1 MIRVLLVG
9 VGGMGSCHLDCWR
22 RMDDVEIAGI
32 CDVFEGRAAEKA
44 LPGEAVFTDMDDALA
59 TLTDLDIVDIATP
72 SYLHRELS
80 CKSLAR
86 GIHTVCEK
94 PLALSKED
102 GEAVFNAAEKAG
114 VFFMTAQ
121 VVRFMKPYLALREMV
136 KESRFGN
143 VLRARF
149 NRISGTPR
157 WSWENW
163 MKDEKKSGGVPFDL
177 SIHDVD
183 YIVSVFGKPDRVE
196 KTRAVYR
203 EDDRL
208 TDAYRAD
215 LMYGDACI
223 SAEAGWYS
231 GKMPFSAT
239 FTVVFEQAVVS
250 FDGAALHVYHATGES
265 EEIDLT
271 TDSNAISG
279 INITSGDGYFE
290 ELSYFKRCVQTN
302 TAPTAV
308 PKEEVLCVLSLAEQK

>member
-22 RMDDVEIAGI
+22 RMDDVQVAGI
-32 CDVFEGRAAEKA
+32 CDVFPGRAKEKA
-44 LPGEAVFTDMDDALA
+44 LPGEAVFTDMDDALNA
-59 TLTDLDIVDIATP
+59 LTDIDIVDIATP

-80 CKSLAR
+80 CKSLSR

-94 PLALSKED
+94 PLALSKAD
-102 GEAVFNAAEKAG
+102 GEAVFSEAEKAG

-121 VVRFMKPYLALREMV
+121 VVRFMKPYLALREIV
-136 KESRFGN
+136 KENRFGN
-143 VLRARF
+143 VLRGRF
-149 NRISGTPR
+149 TRVSGTPE

-163 MKDEKKSGGVPFDL
+163 MKDEGKSGGVPFDL

-183 YIVSVFGKPDRVE
+183 YIVSVFGAPDRVE
-196 KTRAVYR
+196 KTRSVYR
-203 EDDRL
+203 EDGRL

-215 LMYGDACI
+215 LYYANACI

-239 FTVVFEQAVVS
+239 FCVVFEQAVVL
-250 FDGAALHVYHATGES
+250 FDGTALHIYHATGES
-265 EEIDLT
+265 EEVDLT
-271 TDSNAISG
+271 NDSNAISG

-302 TAPTAV
+302 TPPTAV
-308 PKEEVLCVLSLAEQK
+308 PKEEVLCVLSLAEH